1 MAIFKHFSLFNSLM
15 SLEHHK
21 ELYEHL
27 PDDDYITDKED
38 DFDDEFYEFYDL
50 HHYHHQN
57 YFLCQ

>member
-1 MAIFKHFSLFNSLM
+1 M

-27 PDDDYITDKED
+27 PDALMTTYITDKED
-38 DFDDEFYEFYDL
+38 DFDDENYEFYDL